1 MGDGFKDARQA
12 WLCLVGKADGMAETH
27 LCGTGVYSPHK
38 KGRLEYKWQP
48 ECGPEHVGKERPLAC
63 MRDVVVYLRLASLRG
78 RRAREE
84 PGHCLRWKHILRGV
98 REKDKVQGRREKKSE
113 R

>member
-1 MGDGFKDARQA
+1 MGDGFEDARQA

-48 ECGPEHVGKERPLAC
+48 ESGPEHVGKERPLAC
-63 MRDVVVYLRLASLRG
+63 MRDVCGGVPAPRLIEMEESKRG
-78 RRAREE
+78 ARPLPALETHLERSKRERQSEGEEREE
-84 PGHCLRWKHILRGV
+84 K
-98 REKDKVQGRREKKSE
+98 
-113 R
+113 